1 MNCPNM
7 LEIDFR
13 NCKNLTDYHLE
24 ILNMRPKSLAFASCR
39 NIGDSGIFHLV
50 RNCGSFIEKLCI
62 ENCCQ
67 LTDQSLIR
75 ISQYCVNLRY
85 LKLSQLGSNITDD
98 GLLAIAGIHFEKT
111 DNHLKSNA
119 LPLEVLQLYDCPMI
133 SDYSL
138 IEIAQNC
145 NHLFF
150 IDFYHLPMVTD
161 QALIAFAR
169 YSNLATISLSELK
182 RITDQSICEIGR
194 CCDITSLT
202 ICHNEQ
208 ITDRGMIELV
218 RLSPNLRLID
228 ISLVGDI
235 TLVSLIATVQCCK
248 LLKHVVVSGN
258 LSHECIP
265 TRAILDVVKHVS
277 SLQTLSVFQSQD
289 MTLED
294 ITDLE
299 SVCPKLQH
307 LFVRNCVEITMCMAQ
322 IFSKTHRLQLITEG

>member
-1 MNCPNM
+1 MDCPNM
-7 LEIDFR
+7 VEIDFR

-24 ILNMRPKSLAFASCR
+24 NLNMRPKALAFAGSR
-39 NIGDSGIFHLV
+39 NVTNSGIFSLV
-50 RNCGSFIEKLCI
+50 RNCGSSIEKLCI
-62 ENCCQ
+62 ENCSQ
-67 LTDQSLIR
+67 ITDQALIR
-75 ISQYCVNLRY
+75 ISKYC
-85 LKLSQLGSNITDD
+85 LGSNITDD
-98 GLLAIAGIHFEKT
+98 GLLAVAGIYLEKRQQ
-111 DNHLKSNA
+111 NFKSNA
-119 LPLEVLQLYDCPMI
+119 LPLEVLQLYDCPTI

-145 NHLFF
+145 NQLFF
-150 IDFYHLPMVTD
+150 IDFYHLPNVTD

-169 YSNLATISLSELK
+169 YSNLTCISLSELK

-248 LLKHVVVSGN
+248 MLKHVVVSGN

-294 ITDLE
+294 INDLE
-299 SVCPKLQH
+299 LVCPKLQH

-322 IFSKTHRLQLITEG
+322 IFSKTHRLQLITDG